1 MGKGGFYIAVLIL
14 PVLLF
19 LTCKKQ
25 DKESIGERENHY
37 PSIKSTE
44 FSPTEPNARSN
55 LMIRAQTEDSD
66 GDVVKLSYRWLV
78 NNGGLPNTGDSL
90 PPGEFKKGDTVT
102 VVVTPNDGKID
113 GEAVSVSVQIG
124 NIAPEVRSVK
134 FQPAVPTARDNI
146 QAIAEAVDPD
156 GDSVELKYAW
166 TVDGRVLEGENANT
180 LPGRYF
186 KKGVEVVVEVIPSDD
201 ESTGVSLLSMALEIA
216 NTPPQITS
224 SPPASLQAGMYVYQV
239 KATDQ
244 DGDEVAFSVENAPS
258 GMSIDPKSGLLRW
271 QINPDQNG
279 EFNFQVIATDSDGA
293 KAIQAVT
300 VGF

>member
-1 MGKGGFYIAVLIL
+1 
-14 PVLLF
+14 
-19 LTCKKQ
+19 
-25 DKESIGERENHY
+25 
-37 PSIKSTE
+37 
-44 FSPTEPNARSN
+44 
-55 LMIRAQTEDSD
+55 
-66 GDVVKLSYRWLV
+66 
-78 NNGGLPNTGDSL
+78 
-90 PPGEFKKGDTVT
+90 
-102 VVVTPNDGKID
+102 
-113 GEAVSVSVQIG
+113 
-124 NIAPEVRSVK
+124 
-134 FQPAVPTARDNI
+134 
-146 QAIAEAVDPD
+146 
-156 GDSVELKYAW
+156 
-166 TVDGRVLEGENANT
+166 
-180 LPGRYF
+180 
-186 KKGVEVVVEVIPSDD
+186 
-201 ESTGVSLLSMALEIA
+201 MALEIA